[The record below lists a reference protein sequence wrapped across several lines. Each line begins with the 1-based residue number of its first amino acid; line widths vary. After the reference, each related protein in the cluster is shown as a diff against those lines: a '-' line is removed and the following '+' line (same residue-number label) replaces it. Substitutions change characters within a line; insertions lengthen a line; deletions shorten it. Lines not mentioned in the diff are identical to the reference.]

1 LSDIFREVEEDVRRE
16 RLEKFWKSYG
26 AWVIAFAVL
35 VLAGVGAYEFWR
47 RHEAAEAAKASDA
60 YAAAQ
65 RISDPA
71 QAAPAFGKVADTSG
85 GGYGL
90 IAKLSQANALSASG
104 KNLDALALYKQ
115 VAAANSG
122 DIGAIA
128 RLRAAWLIAA
138 NAPRADIETLL
149 GPLDTPTGAWRH
161 MAREILAFAD
171 YRGAKVK
178 PAATAYHALAEDA
191 SAPDAL
197 RARARAMAAF
207 LDSGAGGDSGTPP
220 LPAPPPPQAPA
231 APAQ

>member
-71 QAAPAFGKVADTSG
+71 QAAPAFGKIADTAR

-90 IAKLSQANALSASG
+90 IAKLSQANALFASG
-104 KNLDALALYKQ
+104 KNLDALALYKEIG
-115 VAAANSG
+115 AADSG
-122 DIGAIA
+122 EIGAIA
-128 RLRAAWLIAA
+128 RLRGAWVIAA
-138 NAPRADIETLL
+138 NAPRADLEKLL
-149 GPLDTPTGAWRH
+149 APLDTPTGTWRY
-161 MAREILAFAD
+161 MAREILAFSD

-178 PAATAYHALAEDA
+178 QAAAEYHALAEDA
-191 SAPDAL
+191 GAPDAL

-207 LDSGAGGDSGTPP
+207 LDTGAGSDSGTPP
-220 LPAPPPPQAPA
+220 PPAPSPQAPA